1 MLKIKHQASQVNE
14 YKKLHLEGKL
24 VEIQT
29 QMYEGLTRKN
39 GIILLINY
47 VECTGKPGIVRSGIH
62 AVELSEQDWSLEEK
76 IITDDDD
83 TVISIQKIWG
93 WN

>member
-1 MLKIKHQASQVNE
+1 MQSDVLVHQNHIHIYDYSKSRTMLKIKHQASQVNE

-39 GIILLINY
+39 GIIL
-47 VECTGKPGIVRSGIH
+47 
-62 AVELSEQDWSLEEK
+62 SL
-76 IITDDDD
+76 TMS
-83 TVISIQKIWG
+83 SIQENLG
-93 WN
+93 LCGPAFMRLS